1 MIIKPDYNLE
11 NIYAI
16 DLAELKNRGIKN
28 LLFDLDSTI
37 MASKSGYYSDK
48 TREWLECVKKKFFI
62 AVVSNNDKQ
71 SYIEKVKACTDFPCV
86 FGAHKPDIKV
96 AKAFMEEHRLN
107 ATETAFVG
115 DRPLTDILCGK
126 RLGCVTILV
135 DSITA
140 KTENLPTRFV
150 RALERVTIKK

>member
-71 SYIEKVKACTDFPCV
+71 SYIEKLRRVQIFL
-86 FGAHKPDIKV
+86 
-96 AKAFMEEHRLN
+96 AFSARTN
-107 ATETAFVG
+107 
-115 DRPLTDILCGK
+115 LTSKSQKHLWKNTG
-126 RLGCVTILV
+126 
-135 DSITA
+135 
-140 KTENLPTRFV
+140 
-150 RALERVTIKK
+150 

>member
-48 TREWLECVKKKFFI
+48 TREWLECVKKNFLLQLYQTTI
-62 AVVSNNDKQ
+62 NNHTLKKLRRVQ
-71 SYIEKVKACTDFPCV
+71 IFL
-86 FGAHKPDIKV
+86 
-96 AKAFMEEHRLN
+96 AFSARTN
-107 ATETAFVG
+107 
-115 DRPLTDILCGK
+115 LTSKSQKHLWKNTG
-126 RLGCVTILV
+126 
-135 DSITA
+135 
-140 KTENLPTRFV
+140 
-150 RALERVTIKK
+150 